1 MWAESCG
8 DERAEGSRI
17 ERLCQASDGSK
28 LTGTFV
34 VLRLPA
40 QNMSGMCSNYLSQSL
55 DGAVVRLAVPSTLPT
70 VASVRQIFASG
81 EVAVSATRPG
91 VPGAS
96 LGNATPH
103 ETISLELSSTGLSF
117 VSSDAS
123 AFRTDGVVG
132 IFMSCLSVARGKA
145 RELRASPARR

>member
-1 MWAESCG
+1 
-8 DERAEGSRI
+8 
-17 ERLCQASDGSK
+17 
-28 LTGTFV
+28 
-34 VLRLPA
+34 
-40 QNMSGMCSNYLSQSL
+40 
-55 DGAVVRLAVPSTLPT
+55 VRPAVPSTLPA
-70 VASVRQIFASG
+70 VASVRQIFAAG
-81 EVAVSATRPG
+81 VVAVSATRFG

-96 LGNATPH
+96 LGKATPH

-145 RELRASPARR
+145 RGCEPPLRGDSSYYALMPFIVLWTMTSPSVTFGGF